1 MGWCF
6 MKNSN
11 PQGLVDLA
19 GGVLVTKD
27 VDMKNN
33 GFGTVTMEQIVQWDP
48 EGRDSWQ
55 EGHMIVGAAET
66 IISEES
72 LKNIY
77 NTQLHLIYIEQ
88 IKRITCVAG
97 NIK

>member
-1 MGWCF
+1 
-6 MKNSN
+6 
-11 PQGLVDLA
+11 
-19 GGVLVTKD
+19 
-27 VDMKNN
+27 
-33 GFGTVTMEQIVQWDP
+33 
-48 EGRDSWQ
+48 
-55 EGHMIVGAAET
+55 MIVGAAET

-88 IKRITCVAG
+88 IKRMTCVAG